1 MSLPAAWVDRIF
13 AKLLLTYG
21 RDFSARWEG
30 QDIAAVKADWGHE
43 LSVFF
48 THHDSIAYALQHLP
62 EKPPSVVEFKRIAR
76 NAPASSVPRVEHH
89 TKADPERVAQALR
102 RMRDPRLSNRPPKQ
116 WAHDLLA
123 DHARGV
129 RRPVACI
136 EMAKRAIGAQAVV
149 EEGAWD

>member
-1 MSLPAAWVDRIF
+1 MSLPAAWVDKIF

-43 LSVFF
+43 LSALFAHPNAV
-48 THHDSIAYALQHLP
+48 SYALQSLP

-76 NAPASSVPRVEHH
+76 NAPASEVPRIDHD

-102 RMRDPRLSNRPPKQ
+102 RMRDPRLSDRHPKQ

-123 DHARGV
+123 EHERGN
-129 RRPVACI
+129 RRPMACVA
-136 EMAKRAIGAQAVV
+136 MARQAVGSTV
-149 EEGAWD
+149 AVDEGVAA